1 MKIWRA
7 PSGMKVGG
15 GYGSNE
21 SDVIAAFHVDM
32 FEMDWRDVFSDCGIR
47 PHLRAFLGMWYVHN
61 LKKKPLSN

>member
-1 MKIWRA
+1 MTHRDHIHSFTMRMSRRYILSLSGLFRTTMKIWRA

-32 FEMDWRDVFSDCGIR
+32 FEMD
-47 PHLRAFLGMWYVHN
+47 
-61 LKKKPLSN
+61 